1 MTISYHFPI
10 VAHEACWI
18 CKLDAVSAER
28 RVLTHTLD
36 DALTENDLVLS
47 VPTRLIERLAI

>member
-18 CKLDAVSAER
+18 CKLDAVSER
-28 RVLTHTLD
+28 RVLKHTLD

-47 VPTRLIERLAI
+47 ISTRLIERLAI